1 MFKKI
6 MTDKTNYSK
15 YYIITFITI
24 LILSVIAFVAY
35 SKSKQALPIEEEVV
49 QFNFTI
55 DGKQY
60 IIPSAFHSFEFL
72 NDMGFP
78 WKKLTV
84 PENNTDY
91 SNESQLALVLGMR
104 AADGIVSL
112 YADEKEEARLTR
124 STVLELTNKLGITPD
139 IKNTVFALDQAI
151 ILRAEQRA
159 LGDRLMDLEF
169 QIEKN
174 LHKQKKDNLA
184 VLVELGGWLEGLY
197 IVSKGISQNYNPT
210 YSEIL
215 RQPHIAEIYIE
226 VITSLSKRSS
236 DEKEKKILES
246 ILENLI
252 QISKIANHTHK
263 EAFPLSKVKEL
274 YQISSNVKKTIET
287 K

>member
-6 MTDKTNYSK
+6 MTDQTNYPK

-24 LILSVIAFVAY
+24 LMLSVIVFVAY
-35 SKSKQALPIEEEVV
+35 SKSKQVLPIEEEIV
-49 QFNFTI
+49 QFNFSI

-84 PENNTDY
+84 SENNSDY
-91 SNESQLALVLGMR
+91 PNESQLALNLGMR

-112 YADEKEEARLTR
+112 YADEKEDARFTR

-139 IKNTVFALDQAI
+139 IKNTVSALDQAV
-151 ILRAEQRA
+151 ILHAEQKA

-184 VLVELGGWLEGLY
+184 VLVELGWLEGLY
-197 IVSKGISQNYNPT
+197 IVSKGISQNYNPA
-210 YSEIL
+210 YAEIL

-226 VITSLSKRSS
+226 VLTSLSKRTS
-236 DEKEKKILES
+236 DEKEKVLLES
-246 ILENLI
+246 ILKHIIE
-252 QISKIANHTHK
+252 ISKIANHTHK
-263 EAFPLSKVKEL
+263 ESFPLSKVKEL
-274 YQISSNVKKTIET
+274 YQISSNVKKLIES